1 MRLVAVVLFSLLGL
15 TACAAESEGGAT
27 GGSGSGSAGQESNKN
42 KGDSGTSEQ
51 SIAGK
56 DCLVG
61 TWLGDNEFFLT
72 KMQELGDEPKS
83 VTGDV
88 VLTFDRS
95 GALTTKYQ
103 GWRILFVAEGREIT
117 LNRSGVDKG
126 TWSANDK
133 TVSIK
138 ETDMESTLKMTGPGM
153 SMSVPSDPVDYRDVA
168 YTCTATN
175 ASITTSDGV
184 MQMTRR

>member
-1 MRLVAVVLFSLLGL
+1 MRLVAVVLLSILGL
-15 TACAAESEGGAT
+15 TACATENEGGT
-27 GGSGSGSAGQESNKN
+27 GDGSGSVSAEQESSK
-42 KGDSGTSEQ
+42 KKSDDGASGQALT
-51 SIAGK
+51 GK

-61 TWLGDNEFFLT
+61 TWLGDNDFFLA
-72 KMQELGDEPKS
+72 KMQEFGDEAKN

-88 VLTFDRS
+88 LLTFDHAGS
-95 GALTTKYQ
+95 LTTKYQ

-133 TVSIK
+133 TVSLK
-138 ETDMESTLKMTGPGM
+138 ETDMESTLEMTGQGM
-153 SMSVPSDPVDYRDVA
+153 SMSVPSDPVDYSDA
-168 YTCTATN
+168 TYTCTATT
-175 ASITTSDGV
+175 ASITTPDGV